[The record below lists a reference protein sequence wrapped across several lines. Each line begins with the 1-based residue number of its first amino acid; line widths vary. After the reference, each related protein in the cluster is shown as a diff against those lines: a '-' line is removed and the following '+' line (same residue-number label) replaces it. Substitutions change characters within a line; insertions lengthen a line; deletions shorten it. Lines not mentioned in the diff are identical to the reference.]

1 MLHLDLDSVES
12 VMAES
17 TPKGSLASE
26 SASKRSTLSSDRE
39 RTLGSTQEAQS
50 LTQSSD
56 DRESATG
63 GLQHKEDSNDGM
75 NKLKRRSTGDTDS
88 DYPRR
93 RARATIAVC
102 FPSSG

>member
-1 MLHLDLDSVES
+1 VLHLDLDSVES

-39 RTLGSTQEAQS
+39 RTLGSTQEARS

-56 DRESATG
+56 DRESATA
-63 GLQHKEDSNDGM
+63 GLQHKEDGM